1 MEKFTDSTSDDFW
14 IGANRL
20 QTPGIWGWIDGSA
33 FTFTDWDKGQPQNVT
48 GADCGAVKIQSGLWS
63 AKDCFMQKPF
73 VCAVAALNAESTTTI
88 ALTTTTT
95 QVTSTTTTSTKAT
108 TTTIRPKPKNCPIS
122 WTYYNLTGFYLAYYT
137 EADGST
143 YNNAAIG
150 FYTEDDNAHWQW
162 TDGTPFDFPNW
173 SPPEPN
179 NPGVENC
186 GEMYLRSMDVWK
198 AGQFNNIP
206 CDRTIARYICKKPPS

>member
-33 FTFTDWDKGQPQNVT
+33 FTFTDWDKVQPQNVT
-48 GADCGAVKIQSGLWS
+48 D
-63 AKDCFMQKPF
+63 
-73 VCAVAALNAESTTTI
+73 
-88 ALTTTTT
+88 
-95 QVTSTTTTSTKAT
+95 
-108 TTTIRPKPKNCPIS
+108 
-122 WTYYNLTGFYLAYYT
+122 LAYYT

-162 TDGTPFDFPNW
+162 TDGTTFDFPNW

-179 NPGVENC
+179 NPGAENC
-186 GEMYLRSMDVWK
+186 GEIYLRSMDVWK

-206 CDRTIARYICKKPPS
+206 CDSTIARYICKKPPL